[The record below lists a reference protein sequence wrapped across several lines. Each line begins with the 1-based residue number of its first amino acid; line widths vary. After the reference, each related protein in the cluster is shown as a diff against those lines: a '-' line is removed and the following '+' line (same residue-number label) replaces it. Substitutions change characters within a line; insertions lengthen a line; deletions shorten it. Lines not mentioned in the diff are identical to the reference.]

1 VEEITLLQVDIPRF
15 IIIYVIQ
22 GVIVIYFSIMAYQ
35 IIRRRRQRLNLIF
48 GAFFISVCIG
58 NVLNM
63 IYAVIPLH
71 LVVIIEILH
80 LLTLFFIF
88 FSIIFIP
95 ILNMIILES
104 TLIYSVK
111 RQNRHIILY
120 GFLLFFGMLLL
131 LIIQEIFGLQGPFSF
146 GFDIDENGPKWS
158 LIFFLYITLITFG
171 FGVIPIISTNWKIY
185 KSFEAGELKRKWRFY
200 FIGSLGVFSVAYS
213 IMIANLLQSFGVLW
227 FRAVISFAGISIVL
241 WAQLMYYGIGSK
253 LKK

>member
-1 VEEITLLQVDIPRF
+1 MKEITLLQVDISR
-15 IIIYVIQ
+15 IIIVYVIQ
-22 GVIVIYFSIMAYQ
+22 GVVAIYFSIMAYQ
-35 IIRRRRQRLNLIF
+35 IIRRRRQRLNIIF

-71 LVVIIEILH
+71 LVLIIEILH

-95 ILNMIILES
+95 IVNMIILES

-131 LIIQEIFGLQGPFSF
+131 LIIQEIFGLDWIGFEIDKLSGYPRWGP
-146 GFDIDENGPKWS
+146 
-158 LIFFLYITLITFG
+158 IFFLYITLITFG

-213 IMIANLLQSFGVLW
+213 IMIANSLRYFGVLW
-227 FRAVISFAGISIVL
+227 FSAVISFAGISIVL